1 MMNVWSWLAD
11 AALALLLAATLI
23 TSVRLDRALR
33 VVRRDRAA
41 FEALITNL
49 GAATGSVKSG
59 IQALRNEAERAA
71 EQIERR
77 SGEAD
82 KMATDLSFLIEAADR
97 AGARLERALPAAP
110 AAEAGPAAEPA
121 PRAVLPARIRPGLT
135 AKAAAPKRSRA
146 KPAPT
151 PTPAPADLPQ
161 AMEPASAPATAPSMA
176 PVRPARAEAADAP
189 DAALADMR
197 ELAGITTRRRSPRA
211 EAATGGAVIKLVG

>member
-11 AALALLLAATLI
+11 AALALLLAATLV

-110 AAEAGPAAEPA
+110 AAEAGPAEPA

-135 AKAAAPKRSRA
+135 AKAATPKRSRA

-151 PTPAPADLPQ
+151 PTPTPTPTPADQPQ
-161 AMEPASAPATAPSMA
+161 AMEADSAPSMA
-176 PVRPARAEAADAP
+176 SGRPGRAEAADAP

-211 EAATGGAVIKLVG
+211 EAATGGTVIKLVG